1 MKNLS
6 ALIAEIEYKTNK
18 LIEQN
23 KELKQSIYTLEN
35 ENSSLLAKF
44 ESQTKAFNVFIE
56 ENKYKNIADEIK
68 QNNDTGEV
76 KRSINNFIRE
86 INKCIALL
94 NE

>member
-1 MKNLS
+1 CGRITGK
-6 ALIAEIEYKTNK
+6 
-18 LIEQN
+18 
-23 KELKQSIYTLEN
+23 
-35 ENSSLLAKF
+35 
-44 ESQTKAFNVFIE
+44 